1 MSARHAIGWIS
12 LRLALPAVIAV
23 FGLPFLWT
31 VVTAFD
37 HGGSRTIP
45 WPRDITLDHFRALF
59 DERNTG
65 PALWRSLVV
74 ATAAMLLATAS
85 AALAGFA
92 LSRMRFRRKTWLA
105 YAVLLF
111 QTVPLAVTMVPI
123 YDLAVRLHLQDTWR
137 GLILTHSAV
146 TLPMLIW
153 LMKGFIDTVPGTLED
168 AAMVDGASEM
178 RAWLGVVL
186 PAAAPGIAVVAGF
199 AFAAAWS
206 EVIMVVLLVTTVDME
221 TLPFQFYYAADSGA
235 DIHTT
240 AALGVL
246 YVLPVLA
253 LFLALRKLMV
263 SGMVS
268 SIQNL

>member
-1 MSARHAIGWIS
+1 MRAVRWVA
-12 LRLALPAVIAV
+12 LRGALVLVIIT

-31 VVTAFD
+31 VVTALD
-37 HGGSRTIP
+37 DAAQRLVP
-45 WPRDITLDHFRALF
+45 WPRDFTLKHFQVLF
-59 DERNTG
+59 AEREVG
-65 PALWRSLVV
+65 PALRRSMIV
-74 ATAAMLLATAS
+74 ALATMVLATAS
-85 AALAGFA
+85 AALAGYG
-92 LSRMRFRRKTWLA
+92 LSRMRFRHKTWLA
-105 YAVLLF
+105 YAVLLL

-123 YDLAVRLHLQDTWR
+123 YDLAVRLGLQDTWR
-137 GLILTHSAV
+137 GLILSHAAV
-146 TLPMLIW
+146 TLPMLVW
-153 LMKGFIDTVPGTLED
+153 LMKGFIDTVPHALED
-168 AAMVDGASEM
+168 AAMVDGASEL

-206 EVIMVVLLVTTVDME
+206 EVIMVVLLVTTVEKE
-221 TLPFQFYYAADSGA
+221 TLPFQFYYAADGGA

-253 LFLALRKLMV
+253 LFLALRRLMV
-263 SGMVS
+263 GGMVS

>member
-1 MSARHAIGWIS
+1 MTARRAIGWIS
-12 LRLALPAVIAV
+12 LRLALLLVIAV
-23 FGLPFLWT
+23 FGLPFVWT
-31 VVTAFD
+31 VVNAFD
-37 HGGSRTIP
+37 QEAARAVP
-45 WPRDITLDHFRALF
+45 WPRDVTLDHFRALF
-59 DERNTG
+59 DDRNTG
-65 PALWRSLVV
+65 PALARSFVV
-74 ATAAMLLATAS
+74 ATAAMLVATIS

-92 LSRMRFRRKTWLA
+92 ISRMSFRRKTWLA
-105 YAVLLF
+105 YAVLLL
-111 QTVPLAVTMVPI
+111 QTIPLAVTMVPI
-123 YDLAVRLHLQDTWR
+123 YDLAVRLDLQDTWR

-146 TLPMLIW
+146 TLPMLVW
-153 LMKGFIDTVPGTLED
+153 LMKGFIDTVPRSLED

-235 DIHTT
+235 DMHTT

-246 YVLPVLA
+246 YVLPVLV
-253 LFLALRKLMV
+253 LFLALRRLMV
-263 SGMVS
+263 GGMVS

>member
-1 MSARHAIGWIS
+1 MSGRRAIGWIA
-12 LRLALPAVIAV
+12 LRLALLVVIAV

-31 VVTAFD
+31 VANAID
-37 HGGSRTIP
+37 RESARAIP
-45 WPRDITLDHFRALF
+45 WPREVTLDHFRALF
-59 DERNTG
+59 EDRNTG
-65 PALWRSLVV
+65 PALVRSLVV
-74 ATAAMLLATAS
+74 ATAAMVLATAS

-92 LSRMRFRRKTWLA
+92 ISRMAFRRKTWLA
-105 YAVLLF
+105 YAVLLL

-123 YDLAVRLHLQDTWR
+123 YDLAVRLGLQDTWR
-137 GLILTHSAV
+137 GLILTHAAV
-146 TLPMLIW
+146 TLPMLVW
-153 LMKGFIDTVPGTLED
+153 LMKGFIDTIPRSLED
-168 AAMVDGASEM
+168 AAMVDGASEL

-246 YVLPVLA
+246 YILPVLV